1 MTILLHSCWYTRDKI
16 QCAFISLELDF
27 IPNLIL
33 SNGIIDSMLLDSSLR
48 SHSKI
53 SRNSD

>member
-1 MTILLHSCWYTRDKI
+1 MTILLHSCWHARDKI
-16 QCAFISLELDF
+16 QCTLISLELDF

-53 SRNSD
+53 YRNPD